1 MKGTEK
7 QVAWAEAMVNG
18 YVRMMGEE
26 IARITKK
33 IEAGRMV
40 ASYTAQKAELE
51 EHVEIV
57 KSCDDAAAI
66 IHIMKDYSKTLTNE
80 KNGFSS
86 IEFSQ
91 EKIAHKVAR
100 FMKGYPLELV

>member
-7 QVAWAEAMVNG
+7 QVAWAEEMVNG

-40 ASYTAQKAELE
+40 ESYTAQKADLE

-66 IHIMKDYSKTLTNE
+66 IHIMKQYSKTLTNE
-80 KNGFSS
+80 KSSFSS